1 MWYND
6 FSTIDLSYCNATK
19 AQKKTEWQNRREF
32 WQWLAYFSEMGIN
45 RYKITGDYPDT
56 LDERTILQSIFW
68 YGSFCLFNDNGVW
81 LSLPALPAS
90 DLTLYGYPRKVNVF
104 GKNGYNK
111 TIGLIQYNGD
121 EEQVNKGVS
130 DIPVYDKRGFWIQEK
145 KFCYPL
151 ANSAIIKAE
160 QVADTMRSIDV
171 MRVLLK
177 TPFVVFC
184 IEEMRRT
191 VEEYFK
197 KIDRNEAL
205 IVTTG
210 VFDPAKVQVQPLEFN
225 PENVKTA
232 RELVEWYLAQY
243 LNWCGVNSNPASDKA
258 ERLLVDEVN
267 ANDEETDN
275 NVAPTVDW
283 MNAQLERVNDITGWS
298 MKMEVNYEQ
307 NKDIRRDSEELY
319 GGTDLSDDSNASGQN
334 DD

>member
-1 MWYND
+1 MWFND
-6 FSTIDLSYCNATK
+6 ISTIDLSYCNATK
-19 AQKKTEWQNRREF
+19 TKKKTLLQNKREF

-56 LDERTILQSIFW
+56 LDERTILQAIFW
-68 YGSFCLFNDNGVW
+68 YGSVCLFNDNGVW

-90 DLTLYGYPRKVNVF
+90 DLTVYGYPRKVNVF
-104 GKNGYNK
+104 GRNGYNK

-130 DIPVYDKRGFWIQEK
+130 DVPVYDKRGFWIQEK

-151 ANSAIIKAE
+151 ANSAIIMADR
-160 QVADTMRSIDV
+160 VADAMRSIDV
-171 MRVLLK
+171 MRVMLK
-177 TPFVVFC
+177 SPYVVFC
-184 IEEMRRT
+184 VEEMRRT
-191 VEEYFK
+191 VEQYFK
-197 KIDRNEAL
+197 NVDDNDSL

-210 VFDPAKVQVQPLEFN
+210 VFDPSKVQVQPLEFN

-243 LNWCGVNSNPASDKA
+243 MNFCGINSNPASDKQ
-258 ERLLVDEVN
+258 ERLLVDEIN

-275 NVAPTVDW
+275 NVAPETDF

-298 MKMEVNYEQ
+298 MKLEVNY
-307 NKDIRRDSEELY
+307 NDKDIQGNSRNVY
-319 GGTDLSDDSNASGQN
+319 GESDLSDDSDGSGQN
-334 DD
+334 DN